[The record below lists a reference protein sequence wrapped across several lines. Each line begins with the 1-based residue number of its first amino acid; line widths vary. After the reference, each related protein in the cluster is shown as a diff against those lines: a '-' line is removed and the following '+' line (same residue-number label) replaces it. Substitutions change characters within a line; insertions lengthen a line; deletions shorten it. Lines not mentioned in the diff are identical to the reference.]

1 MTTAESSPQK
11 QPLLSKILWLFLI
24 AMILANVAAQMYSSF
39 MPLYL
44 KSLGASVA
52 QIGLFYTLFQIIPLV
67 LQILGGWISDSL
79 GRLRSIAIGSSIGII
94 SYFGLFWAPTWQ
106 WVFLGQSLNAI
117 TTSLVS
123 PSFGAFIAE
132 ESPEENRARVYGIT
146 QAIYLSVLVIGPPI
160 GGWLVDNFSFK
171 FMLLVASLIYTCATI
186 LRIFMARRAS
196 KKERATTPGK
206 LSLGSLKD
214 NLGSMLTILLAGG
227 LVTWLLITDGVRDI
241 AFNLTG
247 TLLPI
252 YIEDVGG
259 LSTTQ
264 IGLLTSIAGIA
275 SMVINIPAGW
285 LADKKSERLNIV
297 IGFVLQFIALMTFIR
312 AETFW
317 GYVVVFV
324 LYGLGMGMMQP
335 AYQSLLSKALPK
347 KLRGTGFGLIQ
358 SSLGVFSLPAP
369 YIGGYLYEN
378 VSPILPFR
386 ITAWVS
392 LLAVIPAWLKFKL
405 PKSQD
410 GNNDP
415 SQSSESSPDQP

>member
-160 GGWLVDNFSFK
+160 GGWLVDHFSFK

-196 KKERATTPGK
+196 KKERATTTGK

-378 VSPILPFR
+378 ISPILPFR

-415 SQSSESSPDQP
+415 SQSSESSPNQP

>member
-160 GGWLVDNFSFK
+160 GGWLVDHFSFK

-196 KKERATTPGK
+196 KKERETTPGK

-378 VSPILPFR
+378 ISPILPFR

-415 SQSSESSPDQP
+415 SQSSESSPNQP